1 MPVAGQLLPDD
12 SAEGTD
18 GLDFP
23 PVTCQ
28 AEQAKDLFCCEA
40 RADARALS
48 NMKER
53 LCWVGG
59 GGVYV
64 CVVGCV
70 LWVLVFGVLF
80 CCLVGFGVGFLVFF
94 VVGWFWVFC
103 C

>member
-18 GLDFP
+18 GPDFP

-28 AEQAKDLFCCEA
+28 AEQAKDLFWCGA

-53 LCWVGG
+53 PCWEEQG
-59 GGVYV
+59 V
-64 CVVGCV
+64 CVCGWLHLGFFV
-70 LWVLVFGVLF
+70 LLLWFGVL
-80 CCLVGFGVGFLVFF
+80 LWWGVWAGFF
-94 VVGWFWVFC
+94 VILGNRRKSPG
-103 C
+103 